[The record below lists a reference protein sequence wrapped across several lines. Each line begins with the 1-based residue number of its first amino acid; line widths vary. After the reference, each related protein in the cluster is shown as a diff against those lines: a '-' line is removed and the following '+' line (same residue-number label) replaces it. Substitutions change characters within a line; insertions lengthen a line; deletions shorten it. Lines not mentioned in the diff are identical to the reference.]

1 MNLRWSSH
9 AVQRCWE
16 RMQLGHHEKDMDRFD
31 AAIKKNIK
39 NMISNSYGDSIP
51 FKVNGDCYLA
61 IIKKFHQTLMIKTII
76 PIKKKTFNAI
86 LKGPDDQWVG

>member
-1 MNLRWSSH
+1 
-9 AVQRCWE
+9 
-16 RMQLGHHEKDMDRFD
+16 KDMDRFD

-76 PIKKKTFNAI
+76 AIKKKTFNAI